1 MQSLFGVDAHDGV
14 DFAMDEGTP
23 IMATSDG
30 TILSAGPG
38 LYGTTIQIKHTWG
51 TSYYGHLSQVMVN
64 EGEIVKVGQI
74 IGYSG
79 NSGVSTGPHLHF
91 GIRPT
96 QHDLQNGYH
105 GMIDPLPY
113 LSGNPAISNVLG
125 VANTN
130 KRHKTHHFNLV
141 SKTVKG
147 DLAQISVPFTADPN
161 TLTLTL
167 KDPHNTIIALDPPIN
182 DFGTGPTIVL
192 DKPDPFYPG
201 EYILSATDSLGNYD
215 EQNFSWGVLAINP
228 NKAIYHPGETAE
240 LAFAVLDSQGEM
252 VCDADL
258 SLVITGPF
266 GVRTT
271 LSTGNGSITVNQGV
285 CQSKELTIIPDYQSS
300 YKVNGSGI
308 YNLVLTANTSS
319 GSYTISDQFSV
330 ASDSPFYVEIVSH
343 SYLSC

>member
-1 MQSLFGVDAHDGV
+1 M
-14 DFAMDEGTP
+14 
-23 IMATSDG
+23 
-30 TILSAGPG
+30 
-38 LYGTTIQIKHTWG
+38 
-51 TSYYGHLSQVMVN
+51 
-64 EGEIVKVGQI
+64 
-74 IGYSG
+74 
-79 NSGVSTGPHLHF
+79 
-91 GIRPT
+91 
-96 QHDLQNGYH
+96 
-105 GMIDPLPY
+105 
-113 LSGNPAISNVLG
+113 
-125 VANTN
+125 
-130 KRHKTHHFNLV
+130 
-141 SKTVKG
+141 
-147 DLAQISVPFTADPN
+147 
-161 TLTLTL
+161 
-167 KDPHNTIIALDPPIN
+167 
-182 DFGTGPTIVL
+182 
-192 DKPDPFYPG
+192 
-201 EYILSATDSLGNYD
+201 
-215 EQNFSWGVLAINP
+215 AINP